1 MHLEIIKDAAARPTA
16 LPPSERVAMVSP
28 EDDDEGHYQS
38 SYGRRQT
45 AAYTNRDAEEAQDRL
60 QARLE
65 LSSTQLGANVD
76 SLQFADDDSLFAD
89 TVASDAL
96 QPPYSYPSY
105 TMGPMEI
112 TLVNNK

>member
-16 LPPSERVAMVSP
+16 RDLPPSERVAMVSP
-28 EDDDEGHYQS
+28 EDGEGHYQS

-65 LSSTQLGANVD
+65 LSKLYLIRG
-76 SLQFADDDSLFAD
+76 
-89 TVASDAL
+89 
-96 QPPYSYPSY
+96 
-105 TMGPMEI
+105 
-112 TLVNNK
+112 